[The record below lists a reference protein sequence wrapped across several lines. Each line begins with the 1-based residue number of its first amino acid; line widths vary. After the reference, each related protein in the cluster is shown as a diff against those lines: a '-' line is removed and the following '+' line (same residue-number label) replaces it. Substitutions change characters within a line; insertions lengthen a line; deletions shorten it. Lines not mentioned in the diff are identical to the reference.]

1 MLTVIVVLIPSHNT
15 QLFGRDFVNIS
26 GIYTWNDIQ
35 KLNGNKLFIN
45 YHQIS
50 FNVLSNKFFKNSY
63 SYFSFNW
70 LLYIKTKTAQSRL
83 SSCTFPLHYIIL
95 YCTTLYFWNSS
106 HLKCHTYNK
115 LFQKL
120 RLIKLLINLQTLRL
134 NVSSMNKSWIT
145 TTNMTCVTRFLLFS
159 LCKYFTERF
168 RGDSPRF
175 ARSLR

>member
-15 QLFGRDFVNIS
+15 QLYGRDFVNIS
-26 GIYTWNDIQ
+26 GIYTWNYIQ
-35 KLNGNKLFIN
+35 KLNGDKLFIN

-50 FNVLSNKFFKNSY
+50 LNVLSNKIFKNSY

-70 LLYIKTKTAQSRL
+70 LSYIKTKTAQSRL
-83 SSCTFPLHYIIL
+83 SSCTLPFHYIIL

-106 HLKCHTYNK
+106 QRKCHTYSK
-115 LFQKL
+115 HFQKL

-134 NVSSMNKSWIT
+134 NISLMNKSWIT
-145 TTNMTCVTRFLLFS
+145 TTNMTCGTRLLFFN

-175 ARSLR
+175 GRSLR